1 MLHLSPLR
9 CLVGQSPITAALSI
23 FNNLL
28 TIARTQGPITPTAA
42 SVSEVP
48 LPSIINEPLG
58 ALEGGR
64 RRGWGG
70 GPLQQESFLR
80 RRSFSH
86 STNLPWRPQC
96 AGRQAG
102 RQGQRKSACLG
113 RSRAAVTRQ
122 EPCARGGACAC
133 LQPGRQP
140 RCFLISDDESTGDSD
155 AASSPRSPREGLF
168 GPDFC
173 CWRESELLRG
183 GSRFRKWTA
192 GWAECRTVRQTAWGQ
207 VPAGFCAGPSPRR
220 ACSCTVIAGRCLSHR
235 ASLRSAVCVNSLC
248 KLQSATPE
256 KLINNNSNSASC

>member
-58 ALEGGR
+58 ALEGGGR
-64 RRGWGG
+64 WGG

-140 RCFLISDDESTGDSD
+140 RCFLFSDDESTGDSD

-207 VPAGFCAGPSPRR
+207 VPAGFCAGPVASPSLFLHCDCR
-220 ACSCTVIAGRCLSHR
+220 AVPFSQGF
-235 ASLRSAVCVNSLC
+235 SAVGCVREFVVQIAKC
-248 KLQSATPE
+248 YARK
-256 KLINNNSNSASC
+256 INK

>member
-1 MLHLSPLR
+1 MSR
-9 CLVGQSPITAALSI
+9 S
-23 FNNLL
+23 
-28 TIARTQGPITPTAA
+28 GPWK
-42 SVSEVP
+42 E
-48 LPSIINEPLG
+48 E
-58 ALEGGR
+58 EGGGR
-64 RRGWGG
+64 G

-140 RCFLISDDESTGDSD
+140 RCFLFSDDESTGDSD

-168 GPDFC
+168 GPDFY

-248 KLQSATPE
+248 KLQSVTPE

>member
-1 MLHLSPLR
+1 MSR
-9 CLVGQSPITAALSI
+9 S
-23 FNNLL
+23 
-28 TIARTQGPITPTAA
+28 GPWK
-42 SVSEVP
+42 E
-48 LPSIINEPLG
+48 E
-58 ALEGGR
+58 EGGGER
-64 RRGWGG
+64 G

-140 RCFLISDDESTGDSD
+140 RCFLFSDDESTGDSD

>member
-58 ALEGGR
+58 ALEGGG
-64 RRGWGG
+64 RRGGG
-70 GPLQQESFLR
+70 VPLQQESFLR

-96 AGRQAG
+96 AGCQAG

-140 RCFLISDDESTGDSD
+140 RCFLFSDDESTGDSD

-183 GSRFRKWTA
+183 SSRFRKWTA

-207 VPAGFCAGPSPRR
+207 VPAGFCAGPSPPR

-248 KLQSATPE
+248 KLQSVMPE